1 LDLVELA
8 RSLISFRTEVPP
20 GNEEGCARF
29 IRDFLADLHVDDTE
43 LRLDTFE
50 EGRANLVARLGP
62 REPGLLLSGHL
73 DVVPAGEESQWSH
86 PPFEGVV
93 EGGRLYGRGAAD
105 MKMGIAAM
113 LKAIEATAKSGVRL
127 RRGISFVATAGEEA
141 GFDGLKGLIER
152 RLVPKGGA
160 RFGVLGEPTSLRPVR
175 AHKGTATFRVTVLG
189 KGGHA
194 SSPRMGV
201 NAIEKCADFIDALS
215 AWRLKVESTNE
226 EQEELG
232 STIAT
237 PTMITGGTKSNVIPE
252 SCELIVDARW
262 LPRHGT
268 AFVERGL
275 KSIISSLKRR
285 DTEFDAR
292 VELLYD
298 TLSLSVRR
306 DHPAVRLAE
315 SLSGFKSELAPYGTE
330 AALYTSRGIP
340 SIVLGP
346 GNLKQAHVV
355 DEYVEL
361 RQANKALS
369 IYTKMIQSV
378 CVAVA
383 SSAAGAATTAGS
395 SAGARGRPKG

>member
-20 GNEEGCARF
+20 GNEKDCAAF
-29 IRDFLADLHVDDTE
+29 IRDFLADLRVDATE

-50 EGRANLVARLGP
+50 DGRANLIARLGP
-62 REPGLLLSGHL
+62 RGEPGLLLSGHL
-73 DVVPAGEESQWSH
+73 DVVPAGDESKWSH

-105 MKMGIAAM
+105 MKVGIAAM
-113 LKAIEATAKSGVRL
+113 LKAIETTAKGGRKL

-141 GFDGLKGLIER
+141 GFDGLKGLIEKG
-152 RLVPKGGA
+152 LIPKKGEA
-160 RFGVLGEPTSLRPVR
+160 MFGVLGEPTSLRPVR
-175 AHKGTATFRVTVLG
+175 AHKGTATFRVTILG

-215 AWRLKVESTNE
+215 DWRLKVGSTRG
-226 EQEELG
+226 EQELG
-232 STIAT
+232 PTIAT
-237 PTMITGGTKSNVIPE
+237 PTMVTGGTKSNVIPE
-252 SCELIVDARW
+252 TCELIVDARW
-262 LPRHGT
+262 MPGHGT
-268 AFVERGL
+268 AFVEKGL
-275 KSIISSLKRR
+275 RSIISTLKRR
-285 DTEFDAR
+285 DKEFDAR

-298 TLSLSVRR
+298 TLSLSVPP

-315 SLSGFKSELAPYGTE
+315 SLSGFKSEVAPYGTE
-330 AALYTSRGIP
+330 AALYTSCGIP

-355 DEYVEL
+355 DEYVDL
-361 RQANKALS
+361 RQANRALS
-369 IYTKMIQSV
+369 IYTKMIESV
-378 CVAVA
+378 CVAA
-383 SSAAGAATTAGS
+383 DAAAPSAASPSG
-395 SAGARGRPKG
+395 GRRRSKR

>member
-20 GNEEGCARF
+20 GNEKGCASF
-29 IRDFLADLHVDDTE
+29 IKDFLADLHVDDTE

-50 EGRANLVARLGP
+50 EGRANLIARLGP

-73 DVVPAGEESQWSH
+73 DVVPAGEESKWSH

-93 EGGRLYGRGAAD
+93 EGGRLYGRGSAD
-105 MKMGIAAM
+105 MKVGVAAM
-113 LKAIEATAKSGVRL
+113 LKAIEATAKSGKRL
-127 RRGISFVATAGEEA
+127 RREVSFVATAGEEA
-141 GFDGLKGLIER
+141 GFDGLKGLMER
-152 RLVPKGGA
+152 GLIPKGGA
-160 RFGVLGEPTSLRPVR
+160 TFGVLGEPTNLRPVR
-175 AHKGTATFRVTVLG
+175 AHKGTAVFRVTILG

-226 EQEELG
+226 EQELG
-232 STIAT
+232 PTIAT
-237 PTMITGGTKSNVIPE
+237 PTMVTGGTKSNVIPE

-262 LPRHGT
+262 IPRHGT

-275 KSIISSLKRR
+275 RSITSSLKRR
-285 DTEFDAR
+285 DKEFDAR

-298 TLSLSVRR
+298 TLSLSIPP

-315 SLSGFKSELAPYGTE
+315 SLSGFKSEVAPYGTE
-330 AALYTSRGIP
+330 AALYTSCGIP

-361 RQANKALS
+361 RQANRALS

-378 CVAVA
+378 CVA
-383 SSAAGAATTAGS
+383 SAATAAASPS
-395 SAGARGRPKG
+395 SGREGRPKR